1 MDYSHAI
8 QQANH
13 FVRPIR
19 FISRNF
25 GTEEIIPGAGTMF
38 FVNHQ
43 GVAVTCKHITE
54 LLKQAEPIQQRYVH
68 YLNEKQK
75 LHSPEQVQQLALSMG
90 YQDITTA
97 EILFTFVDSFD
108 QIQGFQIIEHPF
120 YDLAII
126 KFQGFQKIAY
136 SGVAKF
142 PKSNQYVLPGNFFCR
157 IGYPFPEFTNFYY
170 NIVDERIEWTQ
181 SGNMGSPQFPI
192 EGMVTR
198 KIHHPQSKEEFGIEL
213 SRPGLRGQSGGPM
226 FNEMGLV
233 YGMQS
238 MTAHLHLGF
247 DIVNKEEIIHNRKVH
262 VSHHPYLNLGVCV
275 NHVVIKDFLRLHNIE
290 FDEV

>member
-38 FVNHQ
+38 FVNQQ

-68 YLNEKQK
+68 YLNEKRK

-108 QIQGFQIIEHPF
+108 QIQGFQIIEHPL

-142 PKSNQYVLPGNFFCR
+142 PKSNQSV
-157 IGYPFPEFTNFYY
+157 
-170 NIVDERIEWTQ
+170 
-181 SGNMGSPQFPI
+181 
-192 EGMVTR
+192 
-198 KIHHPQSKEEFGIEL
+198 
-213 SRPGLRGQSGGPM
+213 
-226 FNEMGLV
+226 
-233 YGMQS
+233 
-238 MTAHLHLGF
+238 
-247 DIVNKEEIIHNRKVH
+247 
-262 VSHHPYLNLGVCV
+262 
-275 NHVVIKDFLRLHNIE
+275 
-290 FDEV
+290 

>member
-1 MDYSHAI
+1 
-8 QQANH
+8 
-13 FVRPIR
+13 
-19 FISRNF
+19 
-25 GTEEIIPGAGTMF
+25 
-38 FVNHQ
+38 
-43 GVAVTCKHITE
+43 
-54 LLKQAEPIQQRYVH
+54 
-68 YLNEKQK
+68 
-75 LHSPEQVQQLALSMG
+75 
-90 YQDITTA
+90 
-97 EILFTFVDSFD
+97 
-108 QIQGFQIIEHPF
+108 
-120 YDLAII
+120 
-126 KFQGFQKIAY
+126 
-136 SGVAKF
+136 
-142 PKSNQYVLPGNFFCR
+142 
-157 IGYPFPEFTNFYY
+157 
-170 NIVDERIEWTQ
+170 
-181 SGNMGSPQFPI
+181 MGSPQFPI

-198 KIHHPQSKEEFGIEL
+198 KIHHPQSKEEFGVEL